1 VKFSSFSA
9 YWARLAEGLS
19 ARTGEERLGY
29 FGPLPVFSRGC
40 PVACCL
46 LMVLFFVAVPGCRCV
61 LVPDGSVVVR
71 VGCLLEGLDTGD
83 KCLVR
88 RGLGDGRMM
97 LCLYQL
103 IAGGCRVPIF
113 PPGLLQV
120 IDARADLGDTVTDL
134 LVADLPAL

>member
-1 VKFSSFSA
+1 M
-9 YWARLAEGLS
+9 GC
-19 ARTGEERLGY
+19 LGS
-29 FGPLPVFSRGC
+29 LPVFSRGC
-40 PVACCL
+40 PVACCPQLVL
-46 LMVLFFVAVPGCRCV
+46 LAVTSSCRCV
-61 LVPDGSVVVR
+61 LVPDGGVLVR
-71 VGCLLEGLDTGD
+71 VGCLLEGLDTGN

-103 IAGGCRVPIF
+103 IAGGYRVRVS

-120 IDARADLGDTVTDL
+120 MDARADLGDTVTDL